1 MKWFFKRSAGENHV
15 RNGGAEPRNVRLRR
29 FGLKQIVLP
38 RPRVASERGR
48 SLGWLRLPAE

>member
-1 MKWFFKRSAGENHV
+1 MKWFFKRSAGENHA
-15 RNGGAEPRNVRLRR
+15 RSANDEPRNVRLRR

-48 SLGWLRLPAE
+48 LQGWLRLPAE